1 MAEIRVMRD
10 GSAVV
15 RIPASEGLRL
25 PRTHGTKKA
34 KAIQTKDG
42 LLISTQQ
49 VSQKDKVMRA
59 YEMNARR
66 FDKVMR
72 DLAK

>member
-15 RIPASEGLRL
+15 RIPASDGLHL
-25 PRTHGTKKA
+25 PATHGTKKV
-34 KAIQTKDG
+34 KVVQTERG
-42 LLISTQQ
+42 LLISTGPASKNQR
-49 VSQKDKVMRA
+49 VMRA

-66 FDKVMR
+66 FDTVMR
-72 DLAK
+72 DLSV

>member
-34 KAIQTKDG
+34 KAIQTEKG
-42 LLISTQQ
+42 LLISTEQA
-49 VSQKDKVMRA
+49 SRKNKVMRA

>member
-1 MAEIRVMRD
+1 MAKIRVKPD

-25 PRTHGTKKA
+25 PETHGTKKA
-34 KAIQTKDG
+34 KAVQTDKG
-42 LLISTQQ
+42 LLISTRQA
-49 VSQKDKVMRA
+49 SKKSKVMRA
-59 YEMNARR
+59 YELNARR
-66 FDKVMR
+66 FDKTMR